1 MSRSGYTEDYDEQ
14 YPNALALYRS
24 AVANAINGKR
34 GQAFL
39 QELIEALDAMPAKR
53 LIAEELRQHGGVCA
67 LGSVG
72 VKRGIELEKFHP
84 DDHGGLSKIF
94 GISRSMVQE
103 IEFENDEGVWAEE
116 TPENRWIRM
125 RAWAVKNLKEHQT

>member
-1 MSRSGYTEDYDEQ
+1 MGRSGYTEDYDEQ

-24 AVANAINGKR
+24 AVNNAINGKR

-39 QELIEALDAMPAKR
+39 RELIEALDAMPER
-53 LIAEELRQHGGVCA
+53 VLTDSELRAPGGEVCA

-72 VKRGIELEKFHP
+72 VRRGIALDALNPE
-84 DDHGGLSKIF
+84 DHDGLSKVF

-116 TPENRWIRM
+116 TPESRWIRM
-125 RAWAVKNLKEHQT
+125 RAWAVKNLSQPA